1 MLGGKPTVI
10 PNFLAA
16 STLNEL
22 RRLCLLNNLA
32 KNTQHKYFDF
42 QFMNKKWYAFFY
54 EDVEDQ
60 MMMGGIKEAGE
71 KS

>member
-10 PNFLAA
+10 PNFIAA

-22 RRLCLLNNLA
+22 RRLCLLNNIA
-32 KNTQHKYFDF
+32 KNTQHNYFDF
-42 QFMNKKWYAFFY
+42 QFINKKWYAFFY

-60 MMMGGIKEAGE
+60 MLTNTL
-71 KS
+71 KSLGDK